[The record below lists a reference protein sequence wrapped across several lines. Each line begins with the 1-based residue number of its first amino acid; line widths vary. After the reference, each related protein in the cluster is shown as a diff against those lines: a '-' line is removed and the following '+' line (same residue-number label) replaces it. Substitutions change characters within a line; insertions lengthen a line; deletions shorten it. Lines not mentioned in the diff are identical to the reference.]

1 MLSIPFSSYEIDFV
15 EINVSSLNDF
25 ILFQSTRYYRGSL
38 LVEGNST
45 VYDNYLLFPRVF
57 IIQSH
62 LLDSQNIKL
71 YKNIQNAFINPIYIV
86 PSFIKICSNTS
97 CNLLVYHNRNSFTLV
112 SPYLWYA
119 CTINLSKSLFHS
131 MFVWYNFEKKIGIK
145 VAESLGKRLI
155 AEHFDSTQTYKIL
168 WKYTR
173 KLKKNM
179 SLTLEN
185 YSGQWR
191 SKYM

>member
-38 LVEGNST
+38 LVKGNST

-86 PSFIKICSNTS
+86 PSFIKIRSNTS
-97 CNLLVYHNRNSFTLV
+97 CNLLVYQNCNSFTLV

-119 CTINLSKSLFHS
+119 WTINLSKSLFHS
-131 MFVWYNFEKKIGIK
+131 MFVWYNFEKKS
-145 VAESLGKRLI
+145 E
-155 AEHFDSTQTYKIL
+155 
-168 WKYTR
+168 
-173 KLKKNM
+173 LK
-179 SLTLEN
+179 S
-185 YSGQWR
+185 QR
-191 SKYM
+191 V